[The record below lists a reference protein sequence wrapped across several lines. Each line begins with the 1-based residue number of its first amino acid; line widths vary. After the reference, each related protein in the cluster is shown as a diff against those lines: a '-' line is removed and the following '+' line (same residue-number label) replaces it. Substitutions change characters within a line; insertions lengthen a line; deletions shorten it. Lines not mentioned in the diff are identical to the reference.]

1 MNRKLHAKCQNE
13 NVAGRVCV
21 GVLPRICMAGW
32 VVGCLVRAGMADGC
46 DGWVM
51 VWGRSQVNWKW
62 KRNRTLKSLPK

>member
-51 VWGRSQVNWKW
+51 V
-62 KRNRTLKSLPK
+62 